1 MHTPY
6 VLALTTLEKCKFP
19 RNRKNVVRK
28 HMHIVDLSFLTILT
42 TYFNTY
48 ECSCFFFFF
57 EKLYVFIGGVH
68 DDGSVIVFHASIYRY
83 IYMSVIQIC
92 FPFKT
97 KVINTNE
104 ASHALLQNMAS
115 VAHWVK
121 FRKDLHQQLWYGL
134 LKIIHIAKIVR
145 TLFSPKILLGW

>member
-48 ECSCFFFFF
+48 ECSFFCF
-57 EKLYVFIGGVH
+57 EKLYVFVGGDH
-68 DDGSVIVFHASIYRY
+68 DDGGVIVFHASIYRY

-92 FPFKT
+92 FPFFPFSIKI
-97 KVINTNE
+97 INTNE

-121 FRKDLHQQLWYGL
+121 FTIDLHM
-134 LKIIHIAKIVR
+134 VR
-145 TLFSPKILLGW
+145 VPKFFTRSAMDSI